1 MGEGVQVNLK
11 TAFLTEISWTNNSN
25 FKLQCKH
32 TYTWMRKSGLYS
44 SICVIRLNIYNIVVV
59 LPHNQTW

>member
-32 TYTWMRKSGLYS
+32 TYTWMRRVDYTVAFVSY
-44 SICVIRLNIYNIVVV
+44 V
-59 LPHNQTW
+59 